1 MKDLMVWEK
10 PPVLRREKED
20 RTHQKEPFPPALVL
34 LPALLHVL
42 LLEQQSGL
50 YLRD

>member
-1 MKDLMVWEK
+1 MHTMLPTCGGQLTGDVIDPEDLL
-10 PPVLRREKED
+10 PVLLL
-20 RTHQKEPFPPALVL
+20 PVAVL
-34 LPALLHVL
+34 LTPLLHVL

>member
-1 MKDLMVWEK
+1 MKDLVFWKK
-10 PPVLRREKED
+10 PAVLRRQKED
-20 RTHQKEPFPPALVL
+20 QTHQKEPFPHPLVL

-50 YLRD
+50 YL